1 MCPLPRFGKLQY
13 QPSNEHQLKFVFPC
27 HPHPTN
33 SQLASHYQQLR
44 NSMGGPCIAT
54 TYIPI
59 PSSLLI
65 KIYFCSRTFKSSML
79 FGVQLENILNRGLQT
94 NIQEFLAQIE
104 VSQKLSVVVWCILN
118 LWHPFLSRR
127 GCAVDGVIYDNN
139 LNNFSCL
146 MFIPT

>member
-1 MCPLPRFGKLQY
+1 
-13 QPSNEHQLKFVFPC
+13 
-27 HPHPTN
+27 
-33 SQLASHYQQLR
+33 
-44 NSMGGPCIAT
+44 
-54 TYIPI
+54 
-59 PSSLLI
+59 
-65 KIYFCSRTFKSSML
+65 ML
-79 FGVQLENILNRGLQT
+79 FGVQLENILNLGLQT

-118 LWHPFLSRR
+118 LWHPSLSRR